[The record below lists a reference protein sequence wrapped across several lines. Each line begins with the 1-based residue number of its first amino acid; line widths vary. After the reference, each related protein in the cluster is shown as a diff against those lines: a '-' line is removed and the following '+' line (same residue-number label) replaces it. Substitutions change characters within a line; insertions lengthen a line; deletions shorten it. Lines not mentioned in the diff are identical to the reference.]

1 MPWVGRQDGR
11 LPTEWLDRT
20 TIVGLAALVNG
31 TLVIAMDF
39 TAPSAAMRA
48 RQPVSMARLPLAP
61 KPVLD

>member
-1 MPWVGRQDGR
+1 M
-11 LPTEWLDRT
+11 PTEWLDRT

-31 TLVIAMDF
+31 TLVNDTLVIAMDF

-48 RQPVSMARLPLAP
+48 RRPVSVARLPLAP